1 MYNIKK
7 RNKKN
12 NKKNKFRK
20 NSFVRIYVT
29 ASAGWKKKN
38 EKKVLLTGAT
48 ALTRTPEL
56 AHSMDKDLV
65 RLSTAE
71 RAAPV
76 WLNGT

>member
-1 MYNIKK
+1 M
-7 RNKKN
+7 
-12 NKKNKFRK
+12 
-20 NSFVRIYVT
+20 
-29 ASAGWKKKN
+29 KKKN

-76 WLNGT
+76 WLSGT

>member
-1 MYNIKK
+1 MYHIKRGIKK
-7 RNKKN
+7 TIKKSN
-12 NKKNKFRK
+12 LEKIHLLGFM
-20 NSFVRIYVT
+20 SQHQLDE
-29 ASAGWKKKN
+29 KKN

-76 WLNGT
+76 

>member
-1 MYNIKK
+1 MNLQKFYPLRFMSQLPLGEKK
-7 RNKKN
+7 LNLKKN
-12 NKKNKFRK
+12 
-20 NSFVRIYVT
+20 
-29 ASAGWKKKN
+29 
-38 EKKVLLTGAT
+38 LLTGAT

-76 WLNGT
+76 WLNGTRELDKY

>member
-1 MYNIKK
+1 MYNIK
-7 RNKKN
+7 RGIKKTI
-12 NKKNKFRK
+12 KKTNLEKIHLLGFM
-20 NSFVRIYVT
+20 SQHQLDE
-29 ASAGWKKKN
+29 KKN

-48 ALTRTPEL
+48 ALIRTPEL

-76 WLNGT
+76 

>member
-1 MYNIKK
+1 MYNIK
-7 RNKKN
+7 RGIKKTI
-12 NKKNKFRK
+12 KKTNLEKIHLLGFM
-20 NSFVRIYVT
+20 SQHQLDE
-29 ASAGWKKKN
+29 KKN

-76 WLNGT
+76 WLSGT

>member
-1 MYNIKK
+1 MYNIK
-7 RNKKN
+7 RGIKKTI
-12 NKKNKFRK
+12 KKTNLEKIHLLGFM
-20 NSFVRIYVT
+20 SQHQLD
-29 ASAGWKKKN
+29 

>member
-1 MYNIKK
+1 M
-7 RNKKN
+7 
-12 NKKNKFRK
+12 
-20 NSFVRIYVT
+20 
-29 ASAGWKKKN
+29 KKKN

>member
-1 MYNIKK
+1 MYHIKRGIKK
-7 RNKKN
+7 TIKKTN
-12 NKKNKFRK
+12 LEKIHLLGFM
-20 NSFVRIYVT
+20 SQHQLDE
-29 ASAGWKKKN
+29 KKN
-38 EKKVLLTGAT
+38 EKTVLLTGAT

-76 WLNGT
+76 

>member
-1 MYNIKK
+1 MYNIK
-7 RNKKN
+7 RGIKKTN
-12 NKKNKFRK
+12 LEKIHLLGFM
-20 NSFVRIYVT
+20 SQHQLDE
-29 ASAGWKKKN
+29 KKN

-76 WLNGT
+76 

>member
-1 MYNIKK
+1 MYHIKRGIKK
-7 RNKKN
+7 TIKKTN
-12 NKKNKFRK
+12 LEKIHLLGFM
-20 NSFVRIYVT
+20 SQHQLDE
-29 ASAGWKKKN
+29 KKN